1 MKTLMKNL
9 SQIIEIPLVKSNE
22 ISDAE
27 PKKIPDAEPNEVTIA
42 DTNDVPDVD
51 RIFHEL
57 AGPVFRLMID
67 QLEVEEP
74 GQVQDDGHQDDQS
87 DEVEWRLK
95 RKN

>member
-1 MKTLMKNL
+1 MKYVPFN
-9 SQIIEIPLVKSNE
+9 EVPSNE
-22 ISDAE
+22 VPS
-27 PKKIPDAEPNEVTIA
+27 NEVPSNEVP
-42 DTNDVPDVD
+42 DVDPNDVPYVD

-95 RKN
+95 IKFDKMNSQFTFFARI

>member
-1 MKTLMKNL
+1 MKYLMQTLMKYL
-9 SQIIEIPLVKSNE
+9 MQSADSDEVPIADSNE
-22 ISDAE
+22 
-27 PKKIPDAEPNEVTIA
+27 
-42 DTNDVPDVD
+42 VPDVD

-74 GQVQDDGHQDDQS
+74 GKVQDDGHQDDQR

-95 RKN
+95 RKF

>member
-1 MKTLMKNL
+1 MQTLKKNQ
-9 SQIIEIPLVKSNE
+9 SQIVEIPKVDSNE
-22 ISDAE
+22 I
-27 PKKIPDAEPNEVTIA
+27 PNT
-42 DTNDVPDVD
+42 DSNDVPDVD

-95 RKN
+95 RKFEKNEFFFAGVQLYLF